1 MENEIPFIHNLE
13 DYENY
18 KKLRPTKIYQRR
30 KVRFICH
37 SCQKESIKGFRSL
50 TPDFLCIHCQARQGT
65 LNARDK
71 FKETCIKKYGVDNPG
86 KAKSVIEKH
95 KQTCLEKYGVSSYNK
110 TEEFKERYKNTCL
123 NKYGVTNTTNVPEIR
138 EKIKQTNLEKY
149 GNEYAI
155 ASVTVK
161 EKIKNTNL
169 EKYGYTSSFK
179 NLDVQNRFKEN
190 CIEKYGVDNPIKLP
204 EIKEKIKQTNL
215 EKYGYENP
223 MSSDEIKEKVFNTKF
238 KRYGNPYYTGIN
250 TGTIFSKFEKS
261 VLNFIKENFSSLI
274 IEENNR
280 TILKGKEID
289 LYFPEIQKGIEINGD
304 YWHCNPLIYESTYIN
319 RKGKTAEEIWKHD
332 NEKYKLA
339 KEQKIELLIIW
350 EYDWMHNKNSVQEY
364 IKTFLNI

>member
-1 MENEIPFIHNLE
+1 MEDEIPFIRNIE

-18 KKLRPTKIYQRR
+18 KKLRPTKIYQRK
-30 KVRFICH
+30 KVRFICR
-37 SCQKESIKGFRSL
+37 SCQNESIKGFRSL

-71 FKETCIKKYGVDNPG
+71 FKETCIKRYGVDNPG

-110 TEEFKERYKNTCL
+110 TDEFKERYKNTCL
-123 NKYGVTNTTNVPEIR
+123 
-138 EKIKQTNLEKY
+138 
-149 GNEYAI
+149 
-155 ASVTVK
+155 
-161 EKIKNTNL
+161 
-169 EKYGYTSSFK
+169 
-179 NLDVQNRFKEN
+179 
-190 CIEKYGVDNPIKLP
+190 EKYGVDNPIKLP
-204 EIKEKIKQTNL
+204 EIREKIKETNL

-223 MSSDEIKEKVFNTKF
+223 MFSNEIKEKMFNTKR

-250 TGTIFSKFEKS
+250 IGTIFSKFEKS
-261 VLNFIKENFSSLI
+261 VLDFIKEKFSNLI

-280 TILKGKEID
+280 TILNGKEID

-319 RKGKTAEEIWKHD
+319 RKGKTAEEIWKRD
-332 NEKYKLA
+332 NEKYNLA

-350 EYDWMHNKNSVQEY
+350 EYDWMHNKNIIQEN
-364 IKTFLNI
+364 IETVLNI

>member
-1 MENEIPFIHNLE
+1 MEDEIPFIRNIE

-18 KKLRPTKIYQRR
+18 KKLRPTKIYQRK

-37 SCQKESIKGFRSL
+37 SCQNESIKGFRSL

-65 LNARDK
+65 LNASDK

-95 KQTCLEKYGVSSYNK
+95 KQT
-110 TEEFKERYKNTCL
+110 
-123 NKYGVTNTTNVPEIR
+123 
-138 EKIKQTNLEKY
+138 
-149 GNEYAI
+149 
-155 ASVTVK
+155 
-161 EKIKNTNL
+161 
-169 EKYGYTSSFK
+169 
-179 NLDVQNRFKEN
+179 
-190 CIEKYGVDNPIKLP
+190 
-204 EIKEKIKQTNL
+204 NL

-223 MSSDEIKEKVFNTKF
+223 MSSDEIKEKMFNTKL

-261 VLNFIKENFSSLI
+261 VLDFIKEKFSNLI

-280 TILKGKEID
+280 TILNGKEID

-319 RKGKTAEEIWKHD
+319 RKGKTAEEIWKRD
-332 NEKYKLA
+332 NEKYNLA

-350 EYDWMHNKNSVQEY
+350 EYDWMHNKNIVQEY

>member
-1 MENEIPFIHNLE
+1 MEDEIPFIRNIE

-18 KKLRPTKIYQRR
+18 KKLRPTKIYQRK
-30 KVRFICH
+30 KVRFICR
-37 SCQKESIKGFRSL
+37 SCQNESIKGFRSL

-65 LNARDK
+65 LNASDK

-110 TEEFKERYKNTCL
+110 TDEFKERYKNTCL
-123 NKYGVTNTTNVPEIR
+123 DKYGVTNIVNVPEIQ

-149 GNEYAI
+149 GNAYAI
-155 ASVTVK
+155 ASDTVR
-161 EKIKNTNL
+161 EKIEQTNL
-169 EKYGYTSSFK
+169 EKYGYVSSFK
-179 NLDVQNRFKEN
+179 NLNVQNKFKEN
-190 CIEKYGVDNPIKLP
+190 CIKKYGVDNPIKLP
-204 EIKEKIKQTNL
+204 EIREKIKQTNL

-223 MSSDEIKEKVFNTKF
+223 MSSDEIKEKIFNTKL

-250 TGTIFSKFEKS
+250 IGTIFSKFEKS
-261 VLNFIKENFSSLI
+261 VLDFIKEKFSNLI

-280 TILKGKEID
+280 TILNGKEID

-319 RKGKTAEEIWKHD
+319 RKGKTAEEIWKRD
-332 NEKYKLA
+332 NEKYNLA

-350 EYDWMHNKNSVQEY
+350 EYDWMHNKNIIQEN
-364 IKTFLNI
+364 IETFLNI

>member
-1 MENEIPFIHNLE
+1 MEDEIPFIRNIE

-18 KKLRPTKIYQRR
+18 KKLRPTKIYQRK
-30 KVRFICH
+30 KVRFICR
-37 SCQKESIKGFRSL
+37 SCQNESIKGFRSL

-65 LNARDK
+65 LNASDK
-71 FKETCIKKYGVDNPG
+71 FKKTCIKKYGVDNPG

-110 TEEFKERYKNTCL
+110 TDEFKERYKNTCL
-123 NKYGVTNTTNVPEIR
+123 DKYGVTNIVNVPEIQ

-149 GNEYAI
+149 GY
-155 ASVTVK
+155 V
-161 EKIKNTNL
+161 
-169 EKYGYTSSFK
+169 SSFK
-179 NLDVQNRFKEN
+179 NLNVQNKFKEN
-190 CIEKYGVDNPIKLP
+190 CIKKYGVDNPIKLP
-204 EIKEKIKQTNL
+204 EIREKIKQTNL

-223 MSSDEIKEKVFNTKF
+223 MSSDEIKEKMFNTKL

-261 VLNFIKENFSSLI
+261 VLDFIKEKFSNLI

-280 TILKGKEID
+280 TILNGKEID

-319 RKGKTAEEIWKHD
+319 RKGKTAEEIWKRD
-332 NEKYKLA
+332 NEKYNLA

-350 EYDWMHNKNSVQEY
+350 EYDWMHNKNIIQEN
-364 IKTFLNI
+364 IETFLNI

>member
-1 MENEIPFIHNLE
+1 
-13 DYENY
+13 
-18 KKLRPTKIYQRR
+18 
-30 KVRFICH
+30 
-37 SCQKESIKGFRSL
+37 
-50 TPDFLCIHCQARQGT
+50 
-65 LNARDK
+65 
-71 FKETCIKKYGVDNPG
+71 
-86 KAKSVIEKH
+86 
-95 KQTCLEKYGVSSYNK
+95 
-110 TEEFKERYKNTCL
+110 
-123 NKYGVTNTTNVPEIR
+123 
-138 EKIKQTNLEKY
+138 
-149 GNEYAI
+149 
-155 ASVTVK
+155 
-161 EKIKNTNL
+161 
-169 EKYGYTSSFK
+169 
-179 NLDVQNRFKEN
+179 
-190 CIEKYGVDNPIKLP
+190 
-204 EIKEKIKQTNL
+204 
-215 EKYGYENP
+215 

>member
-1 MENEIPFIHNLE
+1 MEDEIPFIHNIE

-50 TPDFLCIHCQARQGT
+50 TLDFLCIHCQARQST
-65 LNARDK
+65 LNAQDK
-71 FKETCIKKYGVDNPG
+71 YKETCIKKYGVDNPG

-155 ASVTVK
+155 ASVVVK
-161 EKIKNTNL
+161 EKIKQTNL
-169 EKYGYTSSFK
+169 EKYGYTSTFK

-190 CIEKYGVDNPIKLP
+190 CIEKYGVDNPSKLP
-204 EIKEKIKQTNL
+204 EIREKIKQTNL

-223 MSSDEIKEKVFNTKF
+223 MSSNEIKEKMFNTKF
-238 KRYGNPYYTGIN
+238 KRYGNPYYMGIN
-250 TGTIFSKFEKS
+250 LGTVFSKFEKS
-261 VLNFIKENFSSLI
+261 VLTFIKNKFTNLI

-280 TILKGKEID
+280 TILNGKEID
-289 LYFPEIQKGIEINGD
+289 LYFPELNKGIETNGD

-319 RKGKTAEEIWKHD
+319 RKGKTAEEIWKKD
-332 NEKYKLA
+332 NEKYELA
-339 KEQKIELLIIW
+339 KQKNIELLIIW
-350 EYDWMHNKNSVQEY
+350 EYDWTHNK
-364 IKTFLNI
+364 IKVKEDINTFLNL

>member
-1 MENEIPFIHNLE
+1 MEYEIPFIHNLE
-13 DYENY
+13 EYENY

-50 TPDFLCIHCQARQGT
+50 TPDFLCFHCQARQGT

-123 NKYGVTNTTNVPEIR
+123 NKYGVTNTTNAPEIR

-155 ASVTVK
+155 ASIVV
-161 EKIKNTNL
+161 
-169 EKYGYTSSFK
+169 
-179 NLDVQNRFKEN
+179 
-190 CIEKYGVDNPIKLP
+190 
-204 EIKEKIKQTNL
+204 KEKIKQTNL

-223 MSSDEIKEKVFNTKF
+223 MSSNEIKEKMFNTKF

-261 VLNFIKENFSSLI
+261 VLNFIKENFSNLI

-289 LYFPEIQKGIEINGD
+289 IYFPEIRKGIEINGD

-332 NEKYKLA
+332 NEKYELA

-350 EYDWMHNKNSVQEY
+350 EYDWMHNKNIIQEN

>member
-1 MENEIPFIHNLE
+1 MEDEIPFIRNIE

-18 KKLRPTKIYQRR
+18 KKLRPTKIYQRK
-30 KVRFICH
+30 KVRFICR
-37 SCQKESIKGFRSL
+37 SCQNESIKGFRSL

-65 LNARDK
+65 LNASDK

-110 TEEFKERYKNTCL
+110 TDEFKERYKNTCL
-123 NKYGVTNTTNVPEIR
+123 DKYGVTNIVNVPEIQEKIKQTNLEKYGNAYAIASDTVR

-149 GNEYAI
+149 GY
-155 ASVTVK
+155 V
-161 EKIKNTNL
+161 
-169 EKYGYTSSFK
+169 SSFK
-179 NLDVQNRFKEN
+179 NLNVQNKFKKN
-190 CIEKYGVDNPIKLP
+190 CIKKYGVDNPIKLP
-204 EIKEKIKQTNL
+204 EIREKIKQTNL

-223 MSSDEIKEKVFNTKF
+223 MSSDEIKEKMFNTKL

-261 VLNFIKENFSSLI
+261 VLDFIKEKFSNLI

-280 TILKGKEID
+280 TILNGKEID

-304 YWHCNPLIYESTYIN
+304 YWHCNPLIYKSTYIN
-319 RKGKTAEEIWKHD
+319 RKGKTAEEIWKRD
-332 NEKYKLA
+332 NEKYNLA

-350 EYDWMHNKNSVQEY
+350 EYDWMHNKNIIQEN
-364 IKTFLNI
+364 IETFLNV